1 MGVAAIKL
9 KVWLHPAMQVPFK
22 LSEAEETFHVDVNKT
37 IGDLMIDC
45 EDMFEAASAKAG
57 KRLEL
62 QINVC
67 WNIKDHSKALNPN
80 EKVSMH
86 FANGDLFGVY
96 GEILPLL
103 DVEAKIQSKI
113 YIV

>member
-1 MGVAAIKL
+1 MAAIKL
-9 KVWLHPAMQVPFK
+9 KVSLHPALQVPFK

-37 IGDLMIDC
+37 IVALMDDC

-62 QINVC
+62 QINVL
-67 WNIKDHSKALNPN
+67 WNTKDHKKALNPN

-86 FANGDLFGVY
+86 FANGDSFGVY
-96 GEILPLL
+96 GDILPLL
-103 DVEAKIQSKI
+103 DVEAKIQTKI